1 MNWSEMA
8 TGPLIHPADYPFIA
22 EIQVPKAGKNLGQ
35 LIDLIVS
42 QTGVAISSFHLV
54 GHSLGSHVVGWAG
67 STVNGRI
74 SRITG
79 LDPAGP
85 FYFLNNTENRLD
97 PSDADF
103 VDIIHTDGGNLYGGQ
118 LAFFEPT
125 GHVDYYPNG
134 GKDQP
139 GCINVLGCINTIHC
153 TFFKFIYNFF
163 IL

>member
-1 MNWSEMA
+1 MDWSEMA

-22 EIQVPKAGKNLGQ
+22 EIQVPKAGKNLGE
-35 LIDLIVS
+35 LVDLIVS
-42 QTGVAISSFHLV
+42 QTGAAISSFHLV

-103 VDIIHTDGGNLYGGQ
+103 VDIIHTDGGHLYGGQ

-125 GHVDYYPNG
+125 GHVDFYPNG

-139 GCINVLGCINTIHC
+139 GCISVLGCMLLF
-153 TFFKFIYNFF
+153 TF
-163 IL
+163 